1 MRCIGAALTTAVLA
15 VEMLTVTTDATV
27 TATSCAVTGDATH
40 SWSVPYA
47 TADGVDPEL
56 LSLDLAVPVVGEG
69 CAPPPLVVFVHGGGW
84 RRGDKANGGSAAA
97 RLFNGA
103 DLAYASVN
111 YRLSPAVQYPTHDDD
126 VATAIGWLVD
136 HAADYGFDPS
146 DIRLYGFSAGATIVA
161 SLATNETHLAA
172 AGLDIDV
179 LGCVAALDTE
189 GYDIAAAAV
198 GTDTMGSLYRDA
210 FGDDPDVWAEASPID
225 HVAPGVGTPP
235 MMFVTR
241 GPPDRMALTHRFAD
255 LLSAAGVD
263 TRVIEVPDLRHD
275 QVNAAVGDPDDERIS
290 PALLS
295 LFDDCTF

>member
-1 MRCIGAALTTAVLA
+1 MGVVLLLVVLTP
-15 VEMLTVTTDATV
+15 V
-27 TATSCAVTGDATH
+27 TAPALAAPELCPVTSEVDH

-47 TADGVDPEL
+47 TVEGVDPEL

-103 DLAYASVN
+103 GLAYASVN

-126 VATAIGWLVD
+126 VATAIGWLVE
-136 HAADYGFDPS
+136 HGADYGFDPA

-172 AGLDIDV
+172 AGLDIDA

-198 GTDTMGSLYRDA
+198 GTDTMGALYRDA
-210 FGDDPDVWAEASPID
+210 FGDSPDVWAEASPIN
-225 HVAPGVGTPP
+225 HVAPDVGTPP
-235 MMFVTR
+235 VLFVTR
-241 GPPDRMALTHRFAD
+241 GQPDRMALTHRFAD

-263 TRVIEVPDLRHD
+263 TRVIETPDLRHD
-275 QVNAAVGDPDDERIS
+275 QVNAAVGDPHDERIS

-295 LFDDCTF
+295 FFDDCTF